1 MKPDKQ
7 AILETMRRPDGRYA
21 IRDVIAVTEFRG
33 KAGEDF
39 PAEIPFSDGVDI
51 TALTEGDDK
60 PFYATLKIGM
70 ADVVSGNLMYY
81 GEEEVGEILR
91 QTVTKRPTGG
101 RGHLR
106 EDELSSALPAN
117 PLHWVGAV
125 RDGDFAWG
133 KGYIAPGETR
143 EWLRRLGATKA
154 EVATSIFGYADDVT
168 WDEEHDAFRMML
180 HAPDETGHT
189 GFVLEYIDLASPE
202 RAGVPSLA
210 MVPQIAREMAG
221 NGHTRKESVMDKLEL
236 IKAMTADDAKLLPD
250 VVVQAVITQSET
262 AQQLAEAQR
271 QLAELRT
278 ALGLDDKGDVIA
290 TVKAQVEETAKATQT
305 AVTAK
310 ITELVNTV
318 KVEDVRPVVLEL
330 VQAEKPATVEA
341 VQAVFDSVVARESI
355 KALLAKTVAHTMGP
369 RQDRPT
375 AKGGKE
381 RQFFTIP
388 SKETA
393 ATS

>member
-1 MKPDKQ
+1 
-7 AILETMRRPDGRYA
+7 
-21 IRDVIAVTEFRG
+21 
-33 KAGEDF
+33 
-39 PAEIPFSDGVDI
+39 
-51 TALTEGDDK
+51 
-60 PFYATLKIGM
+60 
-70 ADVVSGNLMYY
+70 
-81 GEEEVGEILR
+81 
-91 QTVTKRPTGG
+91 
-101 RGHLR
+101 
-106 EDELSSALPAN
+106 
-117 PLHWVGAV
+117 
-125 RDGDFAWG
+125 
-133 KGYIAPGETR
+133 
-143 EWLRRLGATKA
+143 
-154 EVATSIFGYADDVT
+154 
-168 WDEEHDAFRMML
+168 MML

-341 VQAVFDSVVARESI
+341 VQTAFDSIMARESI